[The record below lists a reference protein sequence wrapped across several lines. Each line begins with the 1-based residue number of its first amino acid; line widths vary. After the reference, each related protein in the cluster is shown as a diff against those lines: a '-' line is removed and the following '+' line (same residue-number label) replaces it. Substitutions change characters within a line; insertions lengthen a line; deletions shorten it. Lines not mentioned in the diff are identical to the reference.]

1 MIVFAFNSKGVFV
14 AGTVLS
20 SVHYVSTCCEFSQ
33 VSFTSAFLAI
43 VLFLV
48 STAMLILFV
57 ILLARSLKDH
67 CKACTRTKAEPTT
80 VIAFGATSPNTVDA
94 ALDSGHGN
102 SFDAAVEAEAKEYEE
117 MMNSVARL
125 DRSDSFTSTG
135 TFVPRSKRERLSYQA
150 RRFGR
155 WVTNVFLISGMLGLV
170 YH

>member
-1 MIVFAFNSKGVFV
+1 MIIFAFNAKGVFV

-48 STAMLILFV
+48 STAMLVLFV
-57 ILLARSLKDH
+57 ILLARSLKDR
-67 CKACTRTKAEPTT
+67 CKACNRSKAEPTT
-80 VIAFGATSPNTVDA
+80 VLAFGAGSASAVDD

-102 SFDAAVEAEAKEYEE
+102 SFDAAVEAEAKEYED
-117 MMNSVARL
+117 MMNSVSRM

-135 TFVPRSKRERLSYQA
+135 TFVPRSKRERLSYQT
-150 RRFGR
+150 RRFCR
-155 WVTNVFLISGMLGLV
+155 WVGACVWRV
-170 YH
+170 